1 MNRLSLFVMAP
12 LVLTVPQVHADESAP
27 LYRDPSAPIDARV
40 EDLIARMTLD
50 EKIGQM
56 TQAAV
61 DFAKPADVRNAQLGS
76 VLSGGDEVPV
86 PATAENWA
94 TLYDDLQ
101 RAALSTRLGIP
112 ILFGI
117 DAVHGHDYVY
127 GATIFPHNIGLGATR
142 DQLLVERIGHATAVE
157 MAATGM
163 DWTYSPC
170 VAVTRDNHWGR
181 VYESFGEVPE
191 LPTMMTS
198 LISGL
203 QGTRLSDSTSI
214 MATAKH
220 YIGDGGTNGG
230 VNEGEMS
237 VSEPELRALYLPPYQ
252 EAVRRNVSAVM
263 ISYSSWNGVKAHAN
277 RYLISDVLK
286 SELGF
291 NGIVMTDWDGIERL
305 DGSYGYSAYDV
316 RTSINAGID
325 LVMAVKDYYWFAQLV
340 RQEVAN
346 GGISIDRINDA
357 TRRILRKKFEKGVF
371 EQPFAD
377 RSLLAQVGSA
387 EHRALAREAVQ
398 KSQVVLKNEG
408 GILPLRRDSARI
420 FVAGKSAHN
429 IGLQSGGW
437 TIQWQGGDGA
447 ITPGTTILDGILE
460 SVEPSTT
467 VSFDARG
474 DGADRSYDVAIAVVG
489 ERPYAESE
497 GDRTNEGLRLDEEDR
512 AVLAKLKA
520 TGVPVVVVL
529 VSGRPLDIHEELPD
543 WQGLVASWLPGTEG
557 GGVADVLFGRVS
569 PSGKLPVTW
578 AVSAQDEPVNVGD
591 GKASLF
597 PFGFGLSYPAVPGL

>member
-1 MNRLSLFVMAP
+1 MNRRWLLVMTP
-12 LVLTVPQVHADESAP
+12 LVFFLPHAQADKNAP
-27 LYRDPSAPIDARV
+27 LYRDASAPIEARV
-40 EDLIARMTLD
+40 DDLLGRMTLD

-56 TQAAV
+56 TQAAI
-61 DFAKPADVRNAQLGS
+61 DFAKPIDVHNAMLGS

-94 TLYDDLQ
+94 ALYDDLQ

-117 DAVHGHDYVY
+117 DAVHGHNYVY
-127 GATIFPHNIGLGATR
+127 GATVFPHNIGLGATR
-142 DQLLVERIGHATAVE
+142 DQGLVQRIGRATAIE

-170 VAVTRDNHWGR
+170 VAVTRDDHWGR

-191 LPTMMTS
+191 LPAMMTS
-198 LISGL
+198 LITGL
-203 QGTRLSDSTSI
+203 QGDHLSDPTAV

-220 YIGDGGTNGG
+220 YIGDGGTTGG
-230 VNEGEMS
+230 VNEGEMT
-237 VSEPELRALYLPPYQ
+237 VSEAELRALYLPPYQ

-263 ISYSSWNGVKAHAN
+263 ISYSTWNGVKAHAN
-277 RYLISDVLK
+277 HYLITDVLK
-286 SELGF
+286 TELGF
-291 NGIVMTDWDGIERL
+291 QGIVLTDWDGIERL

-316 RTSINAGID
+316 RTAINAGID
-325 LVMAVKDYYWFAQLV
+325 LVMAVKDYWWFAALM
-340 RQEVAN
+340 RDEVAN
-346 GGISIDRINDA
+346 GGISMDRVNDA
-357 TRRILRKKFEKGVF
+357 TRRILRKKFEKGLF

-377 RSLLAQVGSA
+377 RSLLSQVGSA

-408 GILPLRRDSARI
+408 GILPIRRDVSKL

-437 TIQWQGGDGA
+437 TIQWQGGDGP
-447 ITPGTTILDGILE
+447 ITPGTTILDGIRDAV
-460 SVEPSTT
+460 SPTTT
-467 VSFDARG
+467 VNFDAEAN
-474 DGADRSYDVAIAVVG
+474 GADRSYDLAIAVVG

-497 GDRTNEGLRLDEEDR
+497 GDRSDDALGLDVADR

-520 TGVPVVVVL
+520 TGVPVVVLL
-529 VSGRPLDIHEELPD
+529 VSGRPLDIHNELPD
-543 WQGLVASWLPGTEG
+543 WQGFVASWLPGTEG

-569 PSGKLPVTW
+569 PTGKLPVTW
-578 AVSAQDEPVNVGD
+578 PTTPQDEPINVGD
-591 GKASLF
+591 GKTGLF
-597 PFGFGLSYPAVPGL
+597 PFGFGLSYPVVSGF

>member
-40 EDLIARMTLD
+40 ADLIGRMTLD

-56 TQAAV
+56 TQAAI

-142 DQLLVERIGHATAVE
+142 DQSLVERIGHATAVE

-291 NGIVMTDWDGIERL
+291 QGIVMTDWDGIERL

>member
-40 EDLIARMTLD
+40 ADLIARMTLD

-142 DQLLVERIGHATAVE
+142 DQSLVERIGHATAVE

-237 VSEPELRALYLPPYQ
+237 VSEPDLRALYLPPYQ

-291 NGIVMTDWDGIERL
+291 QGIVMTDWDGIERL

-447 ITPGTTILDGILE
+447 ITPGTTSLDGILE

>member
-142 DQLLVERIGHATAVE
+142 DQSLVERIGHATAVE

-291 NGIVMTDWDGIERL
+291 QGIVMTDWDGIERL

>member
-142 DQLLVERIGHATAVE
+142 DQSLVERIGHATAVE

-291 NGIVMTDWDGIERL
+291 QGIVMTDWDGIERL

-460 SVEPSTT
+460 SVEPSNT